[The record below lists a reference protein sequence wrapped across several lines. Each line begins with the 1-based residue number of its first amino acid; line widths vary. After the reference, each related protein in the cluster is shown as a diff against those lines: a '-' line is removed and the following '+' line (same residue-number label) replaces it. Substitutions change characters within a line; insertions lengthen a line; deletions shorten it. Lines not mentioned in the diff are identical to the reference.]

1 MKKLFLVLA
10 VLSAAACSS
19 VPGAPG
25 GGGGGQ
31 SMAGF
36 TEESMAGGRY
46 RIAYAAQD
54 DATPKIVG
62 DRVMARAAQ
71 ATLNA
76 GHEWFEIQSKVD
88 GKLSGRNT
96 QTLVIV
102 MGSGETLAG
111 GPKQHNAKQTLA
123 SLRARIS

>member
-1 MKKLFLVLA
+1 MKKLILALA
-10 VLSAAACSS
+10 VMSAAACSS
-19 VPGAPG
+19 MP
-25 GGGGGQ
+25 GGQ

-36 TEESMAGGRY
+36 TEESMPGGKY

-54 DATPKIVG
+54 EATVRVVS

-71 ATLNA
+71 ATLDA
-76 GHEWFEIQSKVD
+76 GEEWFEIQSKVD

-102 MGSGETLAG
+102 MGSGESLAG
-111 GPKQHNAKQTLA
+111 GPKQYNAKQTLA
-123 SLRARIS
+123 SLRDKVS

>member
-1 MKKLFLVLA
+1 MKKLIVVLA
-10 VLSAAACSS
+10 LMSAAACSAM
-19 VPGAPG
+19 PDA
-25 GGGGGQ
+25 GGGGQ

-36 TEESMAGGRY
+36 TEEYMSGGRY

-54 DATPKIVG
+54 EATAKVVG

-71 ATLNA
+71 ATLDA
-76 GHEWFEIQSKVD
+76 GNEWFEIQSKVE

-102 MGSGETLAG
+102 MGSGESLAG
-111 GPKQHNAKQTLA
+111 GPKQHDARQTLA
-123 SLRARIS
+123 SLRDKIS

>member
-1 MKKLFLVLA
+1 MKKLILALA
-10 VLSAAACSS
+10 VMSAAACSS
-19 VPGAPG
+19 MP
-25 GGGGGQ
+25 GGQ

-36 TEESMAGGRY
+36 TEESMPGGKY

-54 DATPKIVG
+54 EATVKVVS

-71 ATLNA
+71 ATLDS
-76 GHEWFEIQSKVD
+76 GEEWFEIQSKVD

-102 MGSGETLAG
+102 MGSGESLAG
-111 GPKQHNAKQTLA
+111 GPKQYNAKQTLA
-123 SLRARIS
+123 SLRDKVS

>member
-1 MKKLFLVLA
+1 MKKLILA
-10 VLSAAACSS
+10 MAVISAAACSS
-19 VPGAPG
+19 MPGS
-25 GGGGGQ
+25 GGGGQ

-36 TEESMAGGRY
+36 AEESMTGGRY

-54 DATPKIVG
+54 EATVKVVS

-71 ATLNA
+71 VTLDA
-76 GHEWFEIQSKVD
+76 GNEWFEIQSKVD

-102 MGSGETLAG
+102 MGSGESLAG

-123 SLRARIS
+123 SLRDRIS

>member
-1 MKKLFLVLA
+1 MRKLVMVLA
-10 VLSAAACSS
+10 TMSAAACSS
-19 VPGAPG
+19 LP
-25 GGGGGQ
+25 GGGGQ

-36 TEESMAGGRY
+36 TEEPMSGGRY
-46 RIAYAAQD
+46 RIAYTAQD
-54 DATPKIVG
+54 EATAKVVS

-71 ATLNA
+71 ATLSA
-76 GHEWFEIQSKVD
+76 GHEWFEVQSKAD

-111 GPKQHNAKQTLA
+111 GPKQHDAKKTLA
-123 SLRARIS
+123 SLRDRIS